1 MTAATL
7 NAKIAIV
14 GSGFIGRGWAARFA
28 SAGAQV
34 RLWDADASVPGKA
47 LAWLDETLPAMEKL
61 ELIADAKAARG
72 RVTAHATLEE
82 AVRGV
87 DYIQESAPEKLELKR
102 ELHARID
109 VADCASAVIGS
120 STSTFPGTKFFSGL
134 KHAARC
140 LVAHPANPPH
150 LLPVVELV
158 PMPITTP
165 AATERCRALMAAA
178 GQVPV
183 LLKKEI
189 EGFVMNRLQ
198 AGVIGEAMS
207 LIADGV
213 IEPDDLD
220 AVMRHSLGLRWSFM
234 GPFET
239 MDLNAPGGFFDYA
252 TRYGEVLQALGR
264 DLGVAKPWTKEA
276 IAKVEATRRGRIA
289 SSDLVK
295 RGSWR
300 DRRLMALAA
309 HKHATNRK
317 EGE

>member
-1 MTAATL
+1 MKAT
-7 NAKIAIV
+7 IAII

-34 RLWDADASVPGKA
+34 RLWDADPAAPAKA
-47 LAWLDETLPAMEKL
+47 LSWLDETLPAMEKL
-61 ELIADAKAARG
+61 ELIKDAKGARG
-72 RVTAHATLEE
+72 RVTGHATLAD

-87 DYIQESAPEKLELKR
+87 DYIQENAPEKLDLKR

-109 VADCASAVIGS
+109 AADCASAVIGS
-120 STSTFPGTKFFSGL
+120 STSTFPGSRIFSGL
-134 KHAARC
+134 KREARC

-158 PMPITTP
+158 PTPKTDP
-165 AATERCRALMAAA
+165 AATERCRQLMVDA

-198 AGVIGEAMS
+198 AGVICEAIS
-207 LIADGV
+207 LVADGV

-220 AVMRHSLGLRWSFM
+220 AVIRHSLGLRWSFM

-239 MDLNAPGGFFDYA
+239 MDLNAPSGFLDYA
-252 TRYGEVLQALGR
+252 TRYGEPLRGLGR
-264 DLGVAKPWTKEA
+264 DLKVAGDWPKAALEKIEA
-276 IAKVEATRRGRIA
+276 ERRKRVPQGNLPGR
-289 SSDLVK
+289 
-295 RGSWR
+295 GGWR

-309 HKHATNRK
+309 HKNQMNIK

>member
-1 MTAATL
+1 MTSPRLDAT
-7 NAKIAIV
+7 IAII

-28 SAGAQV
+28 AAGAQV
-34 RLWDADASVPGKA
+34 RLWDAEPGVPAKA

-61 ELIADAKAARG
+61 ELIADARGARA
-72 RVTAHATLEE
+72 RVTGHATLED

-87 DYIQESAPEKLELKR
+87 DYIQENAPEKLDLKR

-109 VADCASAVIGS
+109 AADCAGAVIGS
-120 STSTFPGTKFFSGL
+120 STSTFPGTKIFTGL
-134 KHAARC
+134 RHAARC

-158 PMPITTP
+158 PMPVTSP

-239 MDLNAPGGFFDYA
+239 MDLNAPGGFMDYA
-252 TRYGEVLQALGR
+252 TRYGGVLQALGR
-264 DLGVAKPWTKEA
+264 DLGVAKPWTREA
-276 IAKVEATRRGRIA
+276 MEKVEAARRSRIPA
-289 SSDLVK
+289 GDLVK
-295 RGSWR
+295 RGTWR

>member
-1 MTAATL
+1 MNAT
-7 NAKIAIV
+7 IAIV

-28 SAGAQV
+28 AAGARV
-34 RLWDADASVPGKA
+34 RLWDADPAAPGKA

-61 ELIADAKAARG
+61 DLIADAAGARA
-72 RVTAHATLEE
+72 RVSACATLEE
-82 AVRGV
+82 TVDGV
-87 DYIQESAPEKLELKR
+87 DYIQENAPEKIELKR

-109 VADCASAVIGS
+109 AAPCANAVIGS
-120 STSTFPGTKFFSGL
+120 STSTFPGTRIFAGL
-134 KHAARC
+134 KHARRC

-158 PMPITTP
+158 PTP
-165 AATERCRALMAAA
+165 ETAPEATERCRQLMSEA

-198 AGVIGEAMS
+198 AGVICEAIS
-207 LIADGV
+207 LVADGV
-213 IEPDDLD
+213 IDPDDLD
-220 AVMRHSLGLRWSFM
+220 AVIRHSLGLRWSFM

-239 MDLNAPGGFFDYA
+239 MDLNAPQGFLDYA
-252 TRYGEVLQALGR
+252 TRYGEPLRGLGR
-264 DLGVAKPWTKEA
+264 DLKVAADWPRAALERIEA
-276 IAKVEATRRGRIA
+276 ERRQRVPQGGLVERG
-289 SSDLVK
+289 
-295 RGSWR
+295 GWR

-309 HKHATNRK
+309 HKKQMNAK